1 MSSNNDSVIL
11 YSYWR
16 SSCSYRVRIALN
28 LKKINYKKYVA
39 INLKTGA
46 QLDNKYTDVNSMQ
59 QVPTL
64 VIDNQILTQ
73 SMSIME
79 YLEESRRY
87 SGSRL
92 LPDDPKQ
99 RAKVRAMAEIINSG
113 IQPVQNLSVLKRI
126 IGLRKEYENFD
137 DEQKNEIYV

>member
-92 LPDDPKQ
+92 YL
-99 RAKVRAMAEIINSG
+99 M
-113 IQPVQNLSVLKRI
+113 IQNK
-126 IGLRKEYENFD
+126 
-137 DEQKNEIYV
+137 EQKYVQWQK